1 MEKKLVVLNFKTYG
15 ESSGENGLRLARIAD
30 EVASQTGVD
39 IIICPQHWDLALICR
54 EVKCKVFAQHV
65 DVLEQGAFTGSLS
78 IKSLKNSGGKGTLI
92 NHAEKKVGL
101 KTVEEVVKKIKVNDL
116 EVLACA
122 DGYGEALELD
132 KLKPTMIALEPPELI
147 GTGVSVSTAKPEEI
161 LKTINVIKNSIPL
174 AGAGIS
180 NKEDVKKAF
189 ELGLNGV
196 LLASAFVKA
205 KDPRSFLES
214 LVGVF

>member
-1 MEKKLVVLNFKTYG
+1 MEKKLIVLNFKTYN

-39 IIICPQHWDLALICR
+39 IIICPQHWDLALICKQ
-54 EVKCKVFAQHV
+54 VKCKVFAQHV
-65 DVLEQGAFTGSLS
+65 DALNQGAFTGSLS
-78 IKSLKNSGGKGTLI
+78 IKSLKNSGGVGTLI
-92 NHAEKKVGL
+92 NHAEKKIGL
-101 KTVEEVVKKIKVNDL
+101 KAVEEVVDKIKANNL

-122 DGYGEALELD
+122 DSYKEALELD

-180 NKEDVKKAF
+180 NSEDVKKAL
-189 ELGLNGV
+189 ELGLQGV

-205 KDPRSFLES
+205 KNPKEFLES
-214 LVGVF
+214 LASVF